1 MTIRNSFPDVR
12 PALNL
17 DFANTKRLDPR
28 ITFTRSSTGTYV
40 DEFGV
45 IKTAASNE
53 ARFDH
58 DGSGNSLGLLV
69 EESRTNLFWYSEE
82 FDNAWWTKSRVVIT
96 ANSVVAPD
104 GSTTADTVTQDTTA
118 GYHYVQRTTLGLA
131 TSTRYSYSVY
141 VKAAGQTQIALTLG
155 NSIVFGSPT
164 ILVTYNLSTVTAT
177 VTQANAAANAVADI
191 QSVGNGWYRLSVLGT
206 TTSSSGNSVAEVWLL
221 DNSGNLSFTGDGTS
235 GIYIWGAQLE
245 AGSFPTSYI
254 PTSGST
260 ATRSADVASMTG
272 TNFSSWYNQS
282 EGTLLT
288 NITPHDVTNNDFAY
302 SLSDGTSS
310 ERIVSLIGSS
320 YSHYVV
326 DGGSIQAQINYA
338 GYTANTETKAA
349 AAYATNDIAY
359 ATDGTV
365 RGTDTSAT
373 IPTVDNLVIM
383 ANRSN
388 GNHVT
393 GTISRLTYYDRRLT
407 DAQLQA
413 LTL

>member
-1 MTIRNSFPDVR
+1 MTIRHLYSDVA
-12 PALNL
+12 PVLNL

-40 DEFGV
+40 DEAG
-45 IKTAASNE
+45 IIRTAAANQ

-58 DGSGNSLGLLV
+58 DTSGNSLGLLI
-69 EESRTNLFWYSEE
+69 EESRTNLRTYS
-82 FDNAWWTKSRVVIT
+82 DIT
-96 ANSVVAPD
+96 TSTYTSYQNKATIVSSTEIAPD
-104 GSTTADTVTQDTTA
+104 GTVSGVQISNNTGANDQYCWGYFTDYVTVPTTGYICASIFVKMIAGTEIRVQGDVFNQGWIGFAGVKVDFSTETPTVTLTGASGQNAIGGGAIPYPNGWWRIWYYINTAD
-118 GYHYVQRTTLGLA
+118 GFNN
-131 TSTRYSYSVY
+131 
-141 VKAAGQTQIALTLG
+141 GQTK
-155 NSIVFGSPT
+155 
-164 ILVTYNLSTVTAT
+164 
-177 VTQANAAANAVADI
+177 AVGVVPNI
-191 QSVGNGWYRLSVLGT
+191 
-206 TTSSSGNSVAEVWLL
+206 
-221 DNSGNLSFTGDGTS
+221 DGTS
-235 GIYIWGAQLE
+235 ACIWGAQIE

-254 PTSGST
+254 PTTSST